1 MTDWLYHWTMRQNK
15 PIFHRLSL
23 SRHYTIATWK
33 ATNRKS
39 VPGVGL
45 LLLLTIVWSLG
56 LGTGLQVKCRGV
68 WDFVLEKPLN
78 ALNRAQWDVR
88 RQKAQRNVASTGL
101 APECQRRARILLGV
115 GLGDIL
121 TTSWQRTW
129 PYSLY
134 VLITCMRMN
143 ERATNSHLMVI

>member
-1 MTDWLYHWTMRQNK
+1 M
-15 PIFHRLSL
+15 
-23 SRHYTIATWK
+23 
-33 ATNRKS
+33 
-39 VPGVGL
+39 

-143 ERATNSHLMVI
+143 ERATKSHPMVI